1 MHNLN
6 LQNQQSSNK
15 NSDNS
20 ISMKVTEKNAIRTM
34 NECKLQTAM
43 QLYIYRYAANS
54 PFAIITVGR
63 AHFRSSAS
71 NEII

>member
-15 NSDNS
+15 EQRQQHQHESNG
-20 ISMKVTEKNAIRTM
+20 KNAIRTI

-43 QLYIYRYAANS
+43 QL
-54 PFAIITVGR
+54 TVHIDMLQIR
-63 AHFRSSAS
+63 HLPL
-71 NEII
+71 